1 MKLARANPILDRLVT
16 PLVECLTPDSA
27 RRVVALKADA
37 KLQSRVNDLDE
48 RHARRLLTHDEL
60 AEYSNYV
67 SYGTF
72 IAILKSKARQL
83 LAASSGE

>member
-1 MKLARANPILDRLVT
+1 MKLERTTPILDRLVA

-27 RRVVALKADA
+27 RRLLALKADA
-37 KLQSRVNDLDE
+37 TLQSRVDDLAE
-48 RHARRLLTHDEL
+48 RHAQGSLTPDEEG
-60 AEYSNYV
+60 EYSNYV

-83 LAASSGE
+83 LVRS